1 MGCRAKT
8 QTVDGILA
16 AQTIIGV
23 LRRKHQV
30 EAHVAKLDIRAAFD
44 SLSHASIV
52 HYLLHCKPSREA
64 ILLWRMCSGNKL
76 KLSLG
81 TEAWDVKVQQGIM
94 QGSSYSAD
102 LFSRVIDFRLR
113 DLQSRWSDL
122 YPRWKDTLG
131 LPHFLLYA
139 DDIMLFAMDA
149 PELQAKLRD
158 LTDALSAI
166 GLFVNPAKCSVL
178 NVGGATP
185 GIWPRGSCTP
195 LQGNSYPFWE
205 SPWDTTTR
213 PT

>member
-1 MGCRAKT
+1 MAGGCRGKGGALNPKP
-8 QTVDGILA
+8 LN
-16 AQTIIGV
+16 
-23 LRRKHQV
+23 R
-30 EAHVAKLDIRAAFD
+30 LDIRAAFD

-52 HYLLHCKPSREA
+52 HYLLHCKPCREA
-64 ILLWRMCSGNKL
+64 VLLWRMCSGNKL
-76 KLSLG
+76 KMSLG
-81 TEAWDVKVQQGIM
+81 TEAWGVEVQQGIM

-102 LFSRVIDFRLR
+102 LFSRVIDFHLR

-122 YPRWKDTLG
+122 YPRWKDDLG

-195 LQGNSYPFWE
+195 LQGSDRLLFWG
-205 SPWDTTTR
+205 SHWDTTTH

>member
-1 MGCRAKT
+1 
-8 QTVDGILA
+8 
-16 AQTIIGV
+16 
-23 LRRKHQV
+23 
-30 EAHVAKLDIRAAFD
+30 
-44 SLSHASIV
+44 
-52 HYLLHCKPSREA
+52 
-64 ILLWRMCSGNKL
+64 
-76 KLSLG
+76 
-81 TEAWDVKVQQGIM
+81 M

-102 LFSRVIDFRLR
+102 LFSRVIDFHLR

-122 YPRWKDTLG
+122 YPRWKDDLG

-195 LQGNSYPFWE
+195 LQGSDRLLFFGGP
-205 SPWDTTTR
+205 TGTQQHTR
-213 PT
+213 PSPHAPATQNDEFVLRHQEAPRQT